1 MAAANYLR
9 GRRHWLGHILLLLAS
24 SAGTPLVARAKF
36 AFMITSSA
44 VPDAALRLLV
54 EKGFDATSVD
64 ALAQAAGISRSTFF
78 RRFGSKEE
86 MVFADM
92 ETIIHHL
99 ETVLATSSAGPV
111 RSLVN
116 AGLTVFDQHTARPE
130 AAELRHRLLL
140 DVPSLRDRELV
151 SIHRYER
158 VFRNHLR
165 DRGLY
170 SLTHGRAMCIAFAS
184 GVVAVH
190 NDHLR
195 RWLRHPEEARRP
207 ELEREL
213 NALGALYAPVL
224 EPQESVPAPEPT
236 TVVITIAGGA
246 PDTEAVLAQV
256 RDALDNARG

>member
-1 MAAANYLR
+1 
-9 GRRHWLGHILLLLAS
+9 
-24 SAGTPLVARAKF
+24 
-36 AFMITSSA
+36 MITSSA

-86 MVFADM
+86 MVFADQEM
-92 ETIIHHL
+92 IIHHL
-99 ETVLATSSAGPV
+99 ETMLSTSSAGPV
-111 RSLVN
+111 QTMVN
-116 AGLTVFDQHTARPE
+116 AGLVVFDQHTARPE
-130 AAELRHRLLL
+130 AASLRHQLLL

-158 VFRNHLR
+158 AFRNHLR

-170 SLTHGRAMCIAFAS
+170 DLVHGRAMCIAFAS
-184 GVVAVH
+184 GVVSVH

-195 RWLRHPEEARRP
+195 RWLRHPEEIRRP

-213 NALGALYAPVL
+213 LALGTLFAPVL
-224 EPQESVPAPEPT
+224 EPTDEPTRAQPT
-236 TVVITIAGGA
+236 TVVITISGAA
-246 PDTEAVLAQV
+246 PDTEAVVDQV
-256 RDALDNARG
+256 RNALNGNH

>member
-1 MAAANYLR
+1 
-9 GRRHWLGHILLLLAS
+9 
-24 SAGTPLVARAKF
+24 
-36 AFMITSSA
+36 MITSSA

-86 MVFADM
+86 MVFADQEM
-92 ETIIHHL
+92 IIHHL
-99 ETVLATSSAGPV
+99 ETMLSTSSAGPV
-111 RSLVN
+111 QTMVN
-116 AGLTVFDQHTARPE
+116 AGLVVFDQHTARPE
-130 AAELRHRLLL
+130 AASLRHQLLL

-170 SLTHGRAMCIAFAS
+170 DLVHGRAMCIAFAS
-184 GVVAVH
+184 GVVSVH

-195 RWLRHPEEARRP
+195 RWLRHPEEIRRP

-213 NALGALYAPVL
+213 LALGTLFAPVL
-224 EPQESVPAPEPT
+224 EPTDEPTRSQPT
-236 TVVITIAGGA
+236 TVVITISGDA
-246 PDTEAVLAQV
+246 PDTEAVVDQV
-256 RDALDNARG
+256 RNALNGTH

>member
-1 MAAANYLR
+1 
-9 GRRHWLGHILLLLAS
+9 
-24 SAGTPLVARAKF
+24 
-36 AFMITSSA
+36 MITSSA

-111 RSLVN
+111 ASLVH

-130 AAELRHRLLL
+130 AAGLRHRLLL
-140 DVPSLRDRELV
+140 DMPSLRDRELV

-170 SLTHGRAMCIAFAS
+170 SLPNGRAMSIAFAA
-184 GVVAVH
+184 GVVSVH

-195 RWLRHPEEARRP
+195 RWLRHPEDTRRP
-207 ELEREL
+207 DLEREL
-213 NALGALYAPVL
+213 LALGSVLSPVL
-224 EPQESVPAPEPT
+224 EPQESTPAPAPT
-236 TVVITIAGGA
+236 TVVITIAGGT
-246 PDTEAVLAQV
+246 PDTDSVLSQV
-256 RDALDNARG
+256 REALNRAKG

>member
-1 MAAANYLR
+1 
-9 GRRHWLGHILLLLAS
+9 
-24 SAGTPLVARAKF
+24 
-36 AFMITSSA
+36 MITSSA

-86 MVFADM
+86 MVFADQEM
-92 ETIIHHL
+92 IIHHL
-99 ETVLATSSAGPV
+99 ETMLSTSSAGPV
-111 RSLVN
+111 QTMVN
-116 AGLTVFDQHTARPE
+116 AGLVVFDQHTARPE
-130 AAELRHRLLL
+130 AASLRHQLLL

-170 SLTHGRAMCIAFAS
+170 DLVHGRAMCIAFAS
-184 GVVAVH
+184 GVVSVH

-195 RWLRHPEEARRP
+195 RWLRHPEEIRRP

-213 NALGALYAPVL
+213 LALGTLFTPVL
-224 EPQESVPAPEPT
+224 EPTDEPTRAQPT
-236 TVVITIAGGA
+236 TVVITISGDA
-246 PDTEAVLAQV
+246 PDTEAVVDQV
-256 RDALDNARG
+256 RNALNGTH